1 MDAQEDGDAV
11 VAVGHVRGHALLQT
25 HKPAGN
31 VSAVSTF
38 IPLSPNRVRGPY
50 QEHAESF
57 SHDAVE
63 EVEAR
68 VSCHH
73 EEVTQE
79 EELSAAVVQQSVVLT
94 AEQRLVGILRETHIR
109 QRQLHLPS
117 LSTRRRRRSPYPAVS
132 ALRRVRHQDG
142 PLQLSGTQD
151 RPPLAQCEDGVPA
164 LQGRF
169 GEETCSVE
177 SRNIESM

>member
-11 VAVGHVRGHALLQT
+11 VAVGHVHGHALLQT
-25 HKPAGN
+25 HNPAGN
-31 VSAVSTF
+31 VSGVSTF
-38 IPLSPNRVRGPY
+38 IPLTPNPVRRPY

-68 VSCHH
+68 VSRHH
-73 EEVTQE
+73 EEVAQE

-94 AEQRLVGILRETHIR
+94 AEQSLVGILRETHIR

-117 LSTRRRRRSPYPAVS
+117 LSTGWRRSSHPAVS

-151 RPPLAQCEDGVPA
+151 SSPLAQREDGVPA

-169 GEETCSVE
+169 GEETCSVK
-177 SRNIESM
+177 SRNSESM